1 MANDALLDDPA
12 LLEAVTIRARSA
24 YFIAVAENVFAAVPA
39 ADPGLRYAHEAL
51 TMAWQWI
58 AGAQIA
64 AEDLYLRLENEDG
77 TDLMAFGYKAKDQP
91 VSNAAWSTL
100 ITAYIYLIWQAY
112 RAQGAVYL
120 PQTIESADDTMVA
133 DLHQFAG
140 RTGKFNHE
148 FACRIRDYLLANYP
162 ASKGD
167 DLGPAISRGE
177 VMGAKD

>member
-1 MANDALLDDPA
+1 MVNDALLDDPA

-24 YFIAVAENVFAAVPA
+24 YFIAIAESAFAAVPA
-39 ADPGLRYAHEAL
+39 TDPGLSYAHEAL
-51 TMAWQWI
+51 KMAWQWI

-77 TDLMAFGYKAKDQP
+77 TGLMAFGYKAKDQS

-100 ITAYIYLIWQAY
+100 ITAYMYVIWQAY

-120 PQTIESADDTMVA
+120 PQTIESADDTMIA
-133 DLHQFAG
+133 DLHQFAE
-140 RTGKFNHE
+140 RTGRFDHE
-148 FACRIRDYLLANYP
+148 FARRIRNYLQANYP

-167 DLGPAISRGE
+167 ELGRAISRAD